1 VSVQAGQAGW
11 SDIGQADKS
20 GAALASLTLRRIRRD
35 RPTACG
41 CALLVPSAYRASG
54 KWCVA
59 RRLREAYN
67 GRVMN
72 MRTFLG
78 LTIVTWCLLVV
89 PATAQS
95 SSSGDSLAELLQ
107 PQSELSIELA
117 LTDTQLEKVTK
128 IREWERNDIKLVG
141 QKRMISKAKRDRLIR
156 EAREKYTK
164 DVRKVLTDE
173 QLAKLDAHPGK

>member
-1 VSVQAGQAGW
+1 
-11 SDIGQADKS
+11 
-20 GAALASLTLRRIRRD
+20 
-35 RPTACG
+35 
-41 CALLVPSAYRASG
+41 
-54 KWCVA
+54 
-59 RRLREAYN
+59 
-67 GRVMN
+67 MN

-173 QLAKLDAHPGK
+173 QVAKLDAHPGK